1 MSFSKSLKEAVLE
14 LSVQVIHVEC
24 IIPVLR
30 LLIMKQNPKNQSKA
44 VQDTKSYGII
54 RSESE

>member
-44 VQDTKSYGII
+44 VQDAENRGCIQ
-54 RSESE
+54 